1 MLLISNN
8 EKASLGFIGG
18 ASGKVVKNLPAN
30 SGAMGSIPGSG
41 RSPGVENSKLL
52 QYSCCEKSLMWH
64 TQR

>member
-1 MLLISNN
+1 MLISNN

-18 ASGKVVKNLPAN
+18 ASGKVIKNLPAN

>member
-1 MLLISNN
+1 MIWFLLLLISNN

-18 ASGKVVKNLPAN
+18 ASGKVIKNLPAN

-52 QYSCCEKSLMWH
+52 QYSCCEKSLM
-64 TQR
+64 

>member
-8 EKASLGFIGG
+8 EKASQGFIGG

-41 RSPGVENSKLL
+41 RSPGVENNKLL
-52 QYSCCEKSLMWH
+52 QYSCCEKSLM
-64 TQR
+64 